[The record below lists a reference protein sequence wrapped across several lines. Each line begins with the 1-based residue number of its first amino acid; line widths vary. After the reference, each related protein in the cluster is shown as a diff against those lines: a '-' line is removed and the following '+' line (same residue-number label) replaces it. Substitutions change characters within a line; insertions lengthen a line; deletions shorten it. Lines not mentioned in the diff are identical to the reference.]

1 MKLNKLENL
10 YMKKITVGM
19 ILIVAIAFTGCNLF
33 NNSKS
38 QDTLEKIKSEKKIRV
53 GYISYF
59 DITFKDGG
67 TGETK
72 GFLVDVLNEALK
84 DLNISKESIE
94 YVETDWQNFGL
105 GLESGK
111 YDLSI
116 AGTFN
121 TPVRAQVV
129 NFGRPIFY
137 LGNGAVVKKDDNRF
151 QKIEDVNKEGI
162 NIAVV
167 QGEQGYEYAKK
178 NLTKATIT
186 SLAGSDL
193 SLAPLQVK
201 LGKADVALSDQ
212 YILRRYVD
220 KNPEVKDALADN
232 PYDVLPVCW
241 SVSKNPND
249 SALLNY
255 INEQLEKM
263 ESSGKLKEIMDKYP
277 MIPFVKKPN

>member
-1 MKLNKLENL
+1 MRNFIL
-10 YMKKITVGM
+10 YVTVVSTIFVLTLG
-19 ILIVAIAFTGCNLF
+19 GCNSTAIPQ
-33 NNSKS
+33 NS
-38 QDTLEKIKSEKKIRV
+38 LEKIKSEKKIRV

-59 DITFKDGG
+59 DITFRDGQ
-67 TGETK
+67 TGQTK
-72 GFLVDVLNEALK
+72 GFLVDVLQEALA
-84 DLNISKESIE
+84 DLQIPKENIEF
-94 YVETDWQNFGL
+94 VETDWQNFGL
-105 GLESGK
+105 GLEAGK

-116 AGTFN
+116 SGTFN
-121 TPVRAQVV
+121 TPVRAKVV
-129 NFGRPIFY
+129 NFGRSIFY
-137 LGNGAVVKKDDNRF
+137 LGNGAVVRKDDNRF
-151 QKIEDVNKEGI
+151 QRIEDFNKEGI

-167 QGEQGYEYAKK
+167 QGEQGYEYAKQ

-186 SLAGSDL
+186 SLSGSDL

-201 LGKADVALSDQ
+201 LGKADAALSDQ

-263 ESSGKLKEIMDKYP
+263 ENSGKLKEIMDRYP
-277 MIPFVKKPN
+277 MIPFAKKP

>member
-1 MKLNKLENL
+1 
-10 YMKKITVGM
+10 MKKP
-19 ILIVAIAFTGCNLF
+19 ILICISIVSIIVLTIAITLGERDLPTTSQ
-33 NNSKS
+33 NS
-38 QDTLEKIKSEKKIRV
+38 LERIKSDKKIRV

-59 DITFKDGG
+59 DITFRDGQ
-67 TGETK
+67 TGQTK
-72 GFLVDVLNEALK
+72 GFLVDVLQEVLVGLEIPVE
-84 DLNISKESIE
+84 DIE

-105 GLESGK
+105 GLEAGN

-129 NFGRPIFY
+129 NFSKPIFY
-137 LGNGAVVKKDDNRF
+137 LGNGAVVKKEDNRF
-151 QKIEDVNKEGI
+151 QRIEDFNKKGI
-162 NIAVV
+162 AIAVV

-178 NLTKATIT
+178 NLTKTTII

-201 LGKADVALSDQ
+201 LGKADAALSDQ

-232 PYDVLPVCW
+232 PYDVLPICW
-241 SVSKNPND
+241 SVSKNSND
-249 SALLNY
+249 SDLLDY
-255 INEQLEKM
+255 INERLEEM

-277 MIPFVKKPN
+277 MIPFAKNKIEN

>member
-1 MKLNKLENL
+1 
-10 YMKKITVGM
+10 MKKIIT
-19 ILIVAIAFTGCNLF
+19 AAFIIIIFAAMTGCNSC
-33 NNSKS
+33 NNNKS
-38 QDTLEKIKSEKKIRV
+38 QDHLAQIKTEKKIKV

-59 DITFKDGG
+59 DVTFRDGN

-72 GFLVDVLNEALK
+72 GFLVDVLYEALK
-84 DLNISKESIE
+84 DLDIPKENVE
-94 YVETDWQNFGL
+94 FVETDWQNFGL
-105 GLESGK
+105 GLQSGK

-121 TPVRAQVV
+121 TPVRAKVV

-137 LGNGAVVKKDDNRF
+137 LGNGAVVKKDDDRF
-151 QKIEDVNKEGI
+151 HNIGDFNKEGI
-162 NIAVV
+162 TIAVV

-201 LGKADVALSDQ
+201 LGKADAALSDQ

-220 KNPEVKDALADN
+220 KNPEVKDALGDN
-232 PYDVLPVCW
+232 PYDVLPICW
-241 SVSKNPND
+241 SVSQSPND
-249 SALLNY
+249 TLLINY
-255 INEQLEKM
+255 FNAELDKM

-277 MIPFVKKPN
+277 MIPFAKKALN